1 MEEPS
6 PNGPKKDASSL
17 SVRLLRYVVATS
29 YAKIT
34 RRLKH
39 KTLSQPYIR
48 SLKTVDTFN
57 VVESELEQPTRQG
70 TENDRL
76 FLIKFFSTTPPEFQ
90 IRFPKLVE
98 RANKVADENFRLYT
112 KDTCAE
118 FHSLFILLLVRFEE
132 HLEVLGKT
140 RGDGKVPTPCSKE
153 FNIAVESVIKSG
165 YALQRLA
172 HGAALRMHL
181 QTIGP
186 SMRSNYL
193 SKTEMP
199 MPVAE
204 EQEEFDV
211 DLKAV
216 QPFVN
221 VNGAAE
227 SRLWKSYIDWL
238 RLIMVHF
245 DAVEILV
252 NYFTGPS
259 CPRDAISIHIL
270 VPPYVDKRLLPW
282 RELFNDSTLFPT
294 KTTWDPLSVPASG
307 NITNAGILQFLNNA
321 LGNAS
326 DSHTRASAV
335 IASWAKR
342 DLVLTIKNLENLKSS
357 KLPGWKES
365 ATRLLDMLKELQDMP
380 ELGSELDLDIS
391 NDIAAIS
398 QSGRFFSTLAS
409 IKPEQDF
416 RGALHCEACLASLLR
431 QTANVSEGLVAQ
443 MKVGYF
449 SISFLSPESHFL

>member
-1 MEEPS
+1 
-6 PNGPKKDASSL
+6 
-17 SVRLLRYVVATS
+17 
-29 YAKIT
+29 
-34 RRLKH
+34 
-39 KTLSQPYIR
+39 
-48 SLKTVDTFN
+48 
-57 VVESELEQPTRQG
+57 
-70 TENDRL
+70 
-76 FLIKFFSTTPPEFQ
+76 
-90 IRFPKLVE
+90 
-98 RANKVADENFRLYT
+98 VADENFRLYT

-153 FNIAVESVIKSG
+153 FNITVESVITSG

-172 HGAALRMHL
+172 HGAALQMHL

-186 SMRSNYL
+186 SMRLNYL
-193 SKTEMP
+193 SQMEMP
-199 MPVAE
+199 MPAPVVVE

-270 VPPYVDKRLLPW
+270 VPPSVDK
-282 RELFNDSTLFPT
+282 
-294 KTTWDPLSVPASG
+294 
-307 NITNAGILQFLNNA
+307 
-321 LGNAS
+321 
-326 DSHTRASAV
+326 
-335 IASWAKR
+335 
-342 DLVLTIKNLENLKSS
+342 
-357 KLPGWKES
+357 
-365 ATRLLDMLKELQDMP
+365 
-380 ELGSELDLDIS
+380 
-391 NDIAAIS
+391 
-398 QSGRFFSTLAS
+398 
-409 IKPEQDF
+409 
-416 RGALHCEACLASLLR
+416 
-431 QTANVSEGLVAQ
+431 
-443 MKVGYF
+443 
-449 SISFLSPESHFL
+449 